1 MSEKMR
7 SGIQGSGS
15 KPRARDLG
23 IDIGI
28 FAPGPADAITDVKGV
43 LVGHETIIKG
53 EGALVPGEGPARTGV
68 TVILPHGGNL
78 FRDKVQAGCHVLN
91 GFGKSTGFH
100 QIRELGTL
108 ETPIALTNTLNV
120 GIVADALIEWSCRM
134 SPEIGIGTGTVNPVV
149 GDINDGF
156 LNDIQGRHVKKAHV
170 FAALEA
176 ALASGRAGTATLVEG
191 GRTVAPG
198 APIEP
203 GDPVTSGVPSAP
215 ATPAAPAAP
224 VGEGNVGGGTGC
236 SCLGFKGGIGTSSRL
251 LPARLGGWTVGVLVQ
266 TNFGGILSINGAPV
280 GRELG
285 VFDFAPRGTAAA
297 GSDLAA
303 GPAGATGPAGTPGD
317 STPADPGARDGSC
330 MIVIATDAPLDSRQ
344 LTRIARR
351 AGLGLARCGFYSSSG
366 SGDFFIAFSNAGHVP
381 HSQSPGA
388 LPDAAP
394 PLLSRSIVPDD
405 AMTAIFAAS
414 VEAVEEA
421 VVNSL
426 LAAETMTGRD
436 GNTRRALDAERL
448 LPILDRYNSRFWSTR
463 LPPRGAL

>member
-28 FAPGPADAITDVKGV
+28 FSPGSANAITDVKGV
-43 LVGHETIIKG
+43 LVGHETIVKG

-149 GDINDGF
+149 GDINDGY

-176 ALASGRAGTATLVEG
+176 ALASGRAGSATLVEG

-198 APIEP
+198 TPIEP
-203 GDPVTSGVPSAP
+203 GDPATSGAP
-215 ATPAAPAAP
+215 TAPAAP
-224 VGEGNVGGGTGC
+224 VFEGNVGGGTGC

-303 GPAGATGPAGTPGD
+303 GSAGATRPAGAPGD

-351 AGLGLARCGFYSSSG
+351 AGLGLAHCGFYSSSG
-366 SGDFFIAFSNAGHVP
+366 SGDFFIAFSTAGHVP
-381 HSQSPGA
+381 HSMPPLPAGA
-388 LPDAAP
+388 LPDP
-394 PLLSRSIVPDD
+394 GSFLLSRSIVPDD
-405 AMTAIFAAS
+405 AMSAIFAAS
-414 VEAVEEA
+414 VEAVDEA

-436 GNTRRALDAERL
+436 GNARRALDAGQL